1 MATPEELLQQEIEQK
16 KEDVKLLRD
25 KLILLEEEKKGTEEQ
40 TKLQE
45 ELNSKH
51 EELLK
56 TVQEAKESNVELDT
70 SAAEEFLSRIEGIGN
85 AINGNGTAQKEE
97 TEEVGWLKKIW
108 TALTTTDPFAKEKAD
123 EEKAENEKTRGFLE
137 RIAEGIDNLNDVEI
151 STEGMGFGGLLMLL
165 GGIVSG
171 FIVEMTMQ
179 IAKVLTKIKNF
190 FFGIGKFFVRIG
202 KFIKGKLPEELVTKF
217 DEGIKG
223 IKSFFGKIG
232 NFFKKLNPFAKNID
246 EVADGAKGGMK
257 IFSKIGD
264 FLKPFM
270 KIFEPIGKF
279 FRMGSKIGTKFGK
292 LLGPIGLIITI
303 VDGVVQSVKGFI
315 DGFKDGGGLVG
326 GLKGAIEG
334 LFNSIIGDVVN
345 LGADILGWLAKKL
358 GFEEF
363 GQKIMD
369 FDIMT
374 IAQPIIDFF
383 FTKIPDIFRQIKEFV
398 IPIFTS
404 IGDFFTYTFVPLI
417 QDAWTALQ
425 PTFDAIGNF
434 FTITLPP
441 IITMMKE
448 KIVTIALGLVE
459 KLEPVFDFIG
469 WIGNA
474 LSSLFTGAKEI
485 GQVIFGN
492 LPTLEEIATFL
503 KQRVVSLIPPI
514 FGLRKMA
521 ADALG
526 IEEIGFFDFQMKMV
540 NTLNDFSKQIGDVLM
555 RAVINMLPKQ
565 FRGFVADKFG
575 IEMDDKGK
583 AINNSA
589 IKEES
594 DRKKF
599 VDIRV
604 KDFENRMRL
613 EGKSEKE
620 IHDKKALMQES
631 ALAEFE
637 ANFAD
642 FQQSGTSIVT
652 FGKEQLRETKTK
664 LIDQEKERKQ
674 KEKEEA
680 KSATAAAI
688 DASTKVNNIT
698 SVNNAQHVVTE
709 SASADVSF
717 FQSAAKD
724 LVTAMG
730 W

>member
-108 TALTTTDPFAKEKAD
+108 TALTTKDPFAKEKAD

-165 GGIVSG
+165 GGMVSG
-171 FIVEMTMQ
+171 FIVEITMQ

-315 DGFKDGGGLVG
+315 DGFKDGGLVG

-345 LGADILGWLAKKL
+345 LGADVLGWLTKKL

-369 FDIMT
+369 FDLMT
-374 IAQPIIDFF
+374 VAQPIIDFA
-383 FTKIPDIFRQIKEFV
+383 FTKIPEIFRQIKEFA

-698 SVNNAQHVVTE
+698 SVNNAQQVVAE